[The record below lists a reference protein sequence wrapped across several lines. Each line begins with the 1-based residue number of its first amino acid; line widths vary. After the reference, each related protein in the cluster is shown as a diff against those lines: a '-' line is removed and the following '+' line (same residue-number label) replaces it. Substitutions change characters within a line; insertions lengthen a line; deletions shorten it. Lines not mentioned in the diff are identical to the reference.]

1 MGKYWNEMGMGELG
15 RLYCFVDV
23 AKYMAFNPDYKLVH
37 LKALPDGDE
46 HCEFAIGLTTE
57 QEKKDFFDENKDWRY
72 IDG

>member
-1 MGKYWNEMGMGELG
+1 
-15 RLYCFVDV
+15 
-23 AKYMAFNPDYKLVH
+23 MAFNPDYKLVH